1 MSTHPMGNNAVSKPF
16 HGWRIVA
23 LATFAQFVSVGFTS
37 YLIGLYIEPLSVA
50 FSATPG
56 QLGWASSI
64 FMLVVTGLGPLLGY
78 WVDKGK
84 VRPIMTAGAL
94 ALATGMILL
103 SQSTSLLQGALI
115 CAFLIAPGT
124 SMLSILPVG
133 ALLVQW
139 FVRRR
144 GLVMG
149 IAAAGMS
156 LGGFAMPPIAAWLF
170 ANFGWRPSTLGMGL
184 FIAVVLLPAVW
195 LIVVGK
201 PAELGQYPDG
211 DTSPPVASSVSHMPP
226 TKGFWNL
233 FGRRDFWFIAATI
246 GTINFA
252 SIMIITYLVP
262 YARQAGFDIQQ
273 SALLISVYAGFAFF
287 GKFVAGWLADR
298 FQPARILSGI
308 TLAMVIGLLPM
319 VLLTEAIF
327 IPISIAIVGLAIGGM
342 LPVWSSLIALNF
354 GPQSFGR
361 VQGTMALLL
370 GVVTVIPGPL
380 GGYIFDVHGSYTL
393 AFELL
398 VGVLLA
404 GFAFT
409 FLIPRRVVPAVAL
422 TSAN

>member
-1 MSTHPMGNNAVSKPF
+1 MGNNAAAKSF

-23 LATFAQFVSVGFTS
+23 LATFAQFVAVGFTS

-64 FMLVVTGLGPLLGY
+64 FMLVVTGLGPVLGY

-84 VRPIMTAGAL
+84 VRLIMTGGAI
-94 ALATGMILL
+94 ALATGMMLL
-103 SQSTSLLQGALI
+103 SQAVNVLQGALI
-115 CAFLIAPGT
+115 CAFLIAPGA
-124 SMLSILPVG
+124 SMLSILPAG

-170 ANFGWRPSTLGMGL
+170 SHFGWRPSTLGMGL
-184 FIAVVLLPAVW
+184 FVAVVLLPAVW
-195 LIVVGK
+195 LLVVSK

-211 DTSPPVASSVSHMPP
+211 DTSPPVASPGNQMQAA
-226 TKGFWNL
+226 TGFREL

-262 YARQAGFDIQQ
+262 YARSAGFDIQQ
-273 SALLISVYAGFAFF
+273 SALLISVYAGFAFL

-298 FQPARILSGI
+298 FQPTRILSGI
-308 TLAMVIGLLPM
+308 TLAMTMGLLPM
-319 VLLTEAIF
+319 VLLKEAMF
-327 IPISIAIVGLAIGGM
+327 IPISIAIVGLAVGGM

-354 GPQSFGR
+354 GPQAFGR

-370 GVVTVIPGPL
+370 GGVTVIPGPL
-380 GGYIFDVHGSYTL
+380 GGYIFDVYGSYAL
-393 AFELL
+393 AFKLL
-398 VGVLLA
+398 IGVLIA
-404 GFAFT
+404 GFVFT
-409 FLIPRRVVPAVAL
+409 FLIPRRLILPSVMAVD
-422 TSAN
+422 SSK